1 MGKWLH
7 HEDTDMSK
15 ILVFSGTEDG
25 RKVSEILAGAGHL
38 VTVCVATEYGEEMMQ
53 KKKGLRVH
61 CGRMDTARME
71 KFISDGDFDS
81 VVDATHPYAR
91 EVSVNIKRACE
102 VCSVPYLR
110 MLRDS
115 FSEGITGKDI
125 YLVDTAAD
133 AAVLLSG
140 KEGQIFLS
148 TGSKE
153 LPDIIKNIDDRER
166 LVIRML
172 PDGEAIRMCMDAGLK
187 RKQLICMQGPFSEE
201 MNAAMFRQTKCRFL
215 VTKESG
221 STGGFPEKIRAARE
235 CGMEIIVIQRPKE
248 EGLSFEEILDRFG
261 VLGIPAKE
269 TKANPAA
276 EKKSVTLVGIGMGN
290 RKGMTGEAVEA
301 LKEADLLIGAAR
313 MLDAVSGSRG
323 TDQKTATLY
332 LPDPIR
338 ECIDKS
344 DAKKIAVLLSGDSG
358 FYSGAKKL
366 VEALSDYEVE
376 VLPGISTVSALAAK
390 WKISWDDMKIV
401 SLHGRSD
408 NIVDAVRHN
417 RKVFA
422 LVGGKRGV
430 SDLCRELLDCNLG
443 NTEILVGSN
452 LSYPGESLTRGV
464 AADFVEYEA
473 EGVSA
478 VILLNQD
485 AEERKTTHGIPDDA
499 FIRGKVPMTKE
510 EVRAVSLAKLGLHN
524 DSVIYDI
531 GAGTGS
537 VSIECA
543 LRAPDGEVWAIEHN
557 PVALELLEENR
568 SNFGVSN
575 LRIVSGSAPEA
586 MESLPIPTH
595 AFIGGSSGKLSKILD
610 VLYQKNPGVRIVVNA
625 ISLETVAEL
634 TVFIKENQIT
644 DAEIVNLQVSRSKQV
659 GSHHLMMANNPVYIV
674 SF

>member
-269 TKANPAA
+269 TKAIPAA

-313 MLDAVSGSRG
+313 MLDAVSGSRR

-401 SLHGRSD
+401 SLHGRPD

-586 MESLPIPTH
+586 MESLPMPTH